1 MGKLRSVHLIEA
13 LVWLTIAAI
22 FFIYSFEFNQK
33 IEIYKFG
40 ATAWPRSILLMLV
53 LVIVGNLFY
62 QKTNGSE
69 AQPGRVGI
77 AEDNIDDA
85 DKSVSSFLN
94 IGFFLILPLIFA
106 WSLKPVG
113 FYAATP
119 IFTALVILLLGERR
133 PKWVLGITLF
143 IYAMLILLFMVVLN
157 APLPQGTVSPFY
169 DFSAFMLRMNTQLQN
184 LF

>member
-1 MGKLRSVHLIEA
+1 MGKLRPVHLIEA
-13 LVWLTIAAI
+13 LVWLSIAAI

-62 QKTNGSE
+62 QKANGSE

-85 DKSVSSFLN
+85 DNRCTL
-94 IGFFLILPLIFA
+94 FLI
-106 WSLKPVG
+106 S
-113 FYAATP
+113 
-119 IFTALVILLLGERR
+119 
-133 PKWVLGITLF
+133 
-143 IYAMLILLFMVVLN
+143 VV
-157 APLPQGTVSPFY
+157 F
-169 DFSAFMLRMNTQLQN
+169 
-184 LF
+184 

>member
-22 FFIYSFEFNQK
+22 FFIYSFEFNQT

-62 QKTNGSE
+62 QKANGSE

-85 DKSVSSFLN
+85 NKSVSSFLN
-94 IGFFLILPLIFA
+94 IGSFLILPLILFLPGVFKKNIRVMQ
-106 WSLKPVG
+106 WLSLFVW
-113 FYAATP
+113 FY
-119 IFTALVILLLGERR
+119 ICEALVRISSDPPETIFYSVICLFLALLLTFTTWIAIRKIRNYRR
-133 PKWVLGITLF
+133 
-143 IYAMLILLFMVVLN
+143 
-157 APLPQGTVSPFY
+157 
-169 DFSAFMLRMNTQLQN
+169 
-184 LF
+184 